1 MEVNVTDANFKE
13 EVLESGLP
21 VLVDF
26 WAPWCA
32 PCSIV
37 APIVEELARDY
48 EGKLKVCKLN
58 VDEGPNTAVQ
68 YGIRGI
74 PTLGIFK
81 DGKVVDKIVGAV
93 PRSIIEEK
101 IKPHIE

>member
-32 PCSIV
+32 PCFIV

-58 VDEGPNTAVQ
+58 VDEGPNTATQ

-81 DGKVVDKIVGAV
+81 GGKVVDKVVGAV
-93 PRSIIEEK
+93 PRSQLEEK
-101 IKPHIE
+101 IKPYIE